1 MGKISI
7 ITQIDILKFIKWN
20 YFKSNVVRDKGKYL
34 IPYRHAVIDIDKNA
48 KVELH
53 GNIYVNPREIKGS
66 KKEAF
71 LFIRQNGKLVVND
84 SVRLLSGA
92 ILQVQQDASI
102 EIGKAYINHDATII
116 AANNMKIGNG
126 ILISR
131 NVTIFDSDFHKILD
145 KDGNQSNSPHDV
157 EIGDHVWIGVNAT
170 ILRGT
175 KIEEGAVVA
184 AGAVVGGKIKGGTM
198 AAGNP
203 ARSYSEI
210 QWEE

>member
-1 MGKISI
+1 MRKISI

-20 YFKSNVVRDKGKYL
+20 FFKNNIVRDKGIYL
-34 IPYRHAVIDIDKNA
+34 IPYHHAVIDIDKSA
-48 KVELH
+48 RVELH
-53 GNIYVNPREIKGS
+53 GNIHINPIEIRGS

-71 LFIRQNGKLVVND
+71 LFVRPNRKLVVNGL
-84 SVRLLSGA
+84 VRLLSGST
-92 ILQVQQDASI
+92 LQVQQGASI

-116 AANNMKIGNG
+116 ADNNMRIGSCL
-126 ILISR
+126 LISS
-131 NVTIFDSDFHKILD
+131 NVTIFVYDFHKILD
-145 KDGNQSNSPHDV
+145 KDGNQSNSRRNV

-175 KIEEGAVVA
+175 KIGDGAVIA

>member
-1 MGKISI
+1 MRKISI

-20 YFKSNVVRDKGKYL
+20 FFKNNIVRDKGIYL
-34 IPYRHAVIDIDKNA
+34 IPYHHAVIDIDKSA
-48 KVELH
+48 MVELH
-53 GNIYVNPREIKGS
+53 GNIYINPREIKGS

-71 LFIRQNGKLVVND
+71 LFVRPNGKLTVNG
-84 SVRLLSGA
+84 SVRLLSGST
-92 ILQVQQDASI
+92 LQVQQGASI

-116 AANNMKIGNG
+116 AANNMRIGSG
-126 ILISR
+126 LLISR

-145 KDGNQSNSPHDV
+145 KDGNQSNSPRDV

-175 KIEEGAVVA
+175 KIEAGAVVA